1 MDCTSLSAL
10 KRRGIILAVIHESR
24 SAGITP
30 CIGSCPVSA
39 FGTEEPTMAGLSGT
53 GGLLTGHRATFT
65 APFPGFDLASGAL
78 CRHFTRQKPAR
89 LP

>member
-24 SAGITP
+24 SAGMNP

-39 FGTEEPTMAGLSGT
+39 FGTEERTMAAFFGT
-53 GGLLTGHRATFT
+53 GGLLTGHTATFA
-65 APFPGFDLASGAL
+65 APFPGFDFASGTL
-78 CRHFTRQKPAR
+78 CRPFTRHKPAC